1 MIRTAPVI
9 LNHVTRSSVMSQ
21 VSPYI
26 DRFAL
31 VVLRFVLE
39 LEN

>member
-1 MIRTAPVI
+1 
-9 LNHVTRSSVMSQ
+9 MSQ

-39 LEN
+39 LENWRDVHWAYTQVLR